1 MKRLPRSLPRGA
13 GQSVGAALPDMQSDD
28 ALLDDV
34 QCETFGYFLHEMN
47 ERNGLVADCTRPGW
61 PRRSPANANRRGVL
75 ILPPAS

>member
-1 MKRLPRSLPRGA
+1 MKRPPRSLPRGA

-47 ERNGLVADCTRPGW
+47 ERNGLSRTARVPAGRDV
-61 PRRSPANANRRGVL
+61 PRRMRIGEGC
-75 ILPPAS
+75 